1 MEGVAEQSIIGIASG
16 LAMDGYKPYVNT
28 IATFLT
34 RRCFEQVC
42 IDLCLHDLPVRLIG
56 NGGGLVYAPLGPTH
70 QATDD
75 ISIMRTIPNIKIIA
89 PCDANEMKMLVRQIN
104 KIKSP
109 VYVRVGRGGEEIV
122 SKKEKQVIFGKV
134 NILKEKKLAF

>member
-1 MEGVAEQSIIGIASG
+1 MFFQISKKNPKKVLHGRSG
-16 LAMDGYKPYVNT
+16 RAVNYWYGSWISYGRYKPYVNT

-42 IDLCLHDLPVRLIG
+42 IDLCLHDLPVRLIE

-75 ISIMRTIPNIKIIA
+75 ISIMRTIPNLKIIA
-89 PCDANEMKMLVRQIN
+89 P
-104 KIKSP
+104 
-109 VYVRVGRGGEEIV
+109 
-122 SKKEKQVIFGKV
+122 
-134 NILKEKKLAF
+134 